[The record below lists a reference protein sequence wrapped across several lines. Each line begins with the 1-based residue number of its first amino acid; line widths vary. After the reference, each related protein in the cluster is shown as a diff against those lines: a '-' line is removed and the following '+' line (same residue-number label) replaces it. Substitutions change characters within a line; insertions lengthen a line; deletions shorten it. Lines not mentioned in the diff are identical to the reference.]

1 MRSSCSARIGT
12 AIPVAPASGVTDVRL
27 RRDKYSD
34 IATPQ
39 LLPVFIEVYAEG
51 LVAAHKAA
59 QLRPAAAAA
68 AGGGGEEAGGEEEVD
83 LDAFVEAPE
92 IDMDDL

>member
-1 MRSSCSARIGT
+1 MRSSCSACIGT
-12 AIPVAPASGVTDVRL
+12 GIPVAPSSGVTVVRL

-51 LVAAHKAA
+51 LVAAHTAA
-59 QLRPAAAAA
+59 QLRPAAA

>member
-1 MRSSCSARIGT
+1 M
-12 AIPVAPASGVTDVRL
+12 

-68 AGGGGEEAGGEEEVD
+68 GGGGEETGGEEEVD

>member
-1 MRSSCSARIGT
+1 MRRHIAMSTCQIPETCSSQRS
-12 AIPVAPASGVTDVRL
+12 
-27 RRDKYSD
+27 
-34 IATPQ
+34 Q

-68 AGGGGEEAGGEEEVD
+68 GGGGEEDGGEEEVD

>member
-1 MRSSCSARIGT
+1 MKRPVWLLHRVCCCISAGRVG
-12 AIPVAPASGVTDVRL
+12 
-27 RRDKYSD
+27 
-34 IATPQ
+34 
-39 LLPVFIEVYAEG
+39 AEG

-59 QLRPAAAAA
+59 QLRPAAAA
-68 AGGGGEEAGGEEEVD
+68 GGGGEEDGGEEEVD

>member
-1 MRSSCSARIGT
+1 M
-12 AIPVAPASGVTDVRL
+12 

-68 AGGGGEEAGGEEEVD
+68 GGGGEEDGGEEEVD

>member
-1 MRSSCSARIGT
+1 M
-12 AIPVAPASGVTDVRL
+12 TDVRL

-59 QLRPAAAAA
+59 QLRQGWGLGERGRTCSGSGPSSAGAAR
-68 AGGGGEEAGGEEEVD
+68 
-83 LDAFVEAPE
+83 LDQTHV
-92 IDMDDL
+92 I